1 MKRIEMTW
9 RRCAFLLA
17 MLMPFCAVA
26 ASEALNIGSRL
37 ELFVDHYLIDAMEGA
52 RLQLHAPIPGE
63 KVLAFDQPWEGRFV
77 GYVTVLQDDH
87 RYLMYYRGLPVA
99 GKDGS
104 DTEVTCVALSV
115 DGVHW
120 ERPHLGLFEV
130 NGTLDNNVILAG
142 HAPFSHNFSPF
153 LDTRPGVPGDERFKA
168 LAGTEKAGLAAFVSA
183 DGFHWRKLREEP
195 VITDG
200 KFDSQNVAFWSETEA
215 TYVSY
220 FRTWS
225 GGDWAGFRTIS
236 RATSPDFIN
245 WSPTEA
251 MSFGD
256 APMEHLYT
264 NQTLPYFRAPHLY
277 TAICAR
283 FMPGRRVV
291 SPEQGA
297 ALGDTARYS
306 GDCSDTVFMT
316 SRGGIRYDR
325 TFMEGFVRPGVGL
338 SNWMSRTNYPSY
350 GLVPTGPATMAF
362 YIQRNYAQPTHYLQ
376 RMILRT
382 DGFASVHAPYEG
394 GEMRTKPLIFAGGS
408 LAINYSTSAAGS
420 VWVEIQDAEGKPL
433 TGFTRE
439 DADEII
445 GDEIERTVTWKDN
458 ADLSALAGKPIRLRF
473 IMKDADLYA
482 IRFK

>member
-1 MKRIEMTW
+1 MECQDLVRKGIVW
-9 RRCAFLLA
+9 LLA
-17 MLMPFCAVA
+17 LALLAPLGA
-26 ASEALNIGSRL
+26 ASGAIDVGSRL
-37 ELFVDHYLIDAMEGA
+37 ELFVDYFLIDTLEGT
-52 RLQLHAPIPGE
+52 RLQLHTPIPGE
-63 KVLAFDQPWEGRFV
+63 KVLAFDQPWEGRFC
-77 GYVTVLQDDH
+77 GYVTILQEEN
-87 RYLMYYRGLPVA
+87 RYLLYYRGLPEA

-104 DTEVTCVALSV
+104 NTEVTCVALSE
-115 DGVHW
+115 DGIHW
-120 ERPHLGLFEV
+120 ERPNLGLFEV
-130 NGTLDNNVILAG
+130 NGTRDNNVILAG

-153 LDTRPGVPGDERFKA
+153 HDTRPGVPDDERFKA
-168 LAGTEKAGLAAFVSA
+168 LAGTEEAGLAAFVSA

-200 KFDSQNVAFWSETEA
+200 KFDSQNIAFWSEAEGM
-215 TYVSY
+215 YVSY

-225 GGDWAGFRTIS
+225 GGGWAGFRSIS

-264 NQTLPYFRAPHLY
+264 NQTRPYFRAPHLY

-291 SPEQGA
+291 SAEQGE

-316 SRGGIRYDR
+316 SRGGTRYDR
-325 TFMEGFVRPGVGL
+325 TFMEGFVRPGIGL

-394 GEMRTKPLIFAGGS
+394 GEMRTKPLIFAGAS

-420 VWVEIQDAEGKPL
+420 VWVEMQDADGKPL
-433 TGFTRE
+433 PGFTRE

-445 GDEIERTVTWKDN
+445 GDEIERIVTWKGS
-458 ADLSALAGKPIRLRF
+458 ADVSALAGKPVRLRF
-473 IMKDADLYA
+473 ILKDADLYA

>member
-26 ASEALNIGSRL
+26 ASEAVNIGSRL
-37 ELFVDHYLIDAMEGA
+37 ELFVDHHLIDAMEGA

-120 ERPHLGLFEV
+120 ERPNLGLFEV

-153 LDTRPGVPGDERFKA
+153 LDARPGVPGDERFKA

-200 KFDSQNVAFWSETEA
+200 KFDSQNVAFWSETEGI
-215 TYVSY
+215 YVSY

-225 GGDWAGFRTIS
+225 GGGWAGFRTIS

-251 MSFGD
+251 MSICTPIRHCPISAHRICTPRS
-256 APMEHLYT
+256 APASCPAAAWSAP
-264 NQTLPYFRAPHLY
+264 NRARRSG
-277 TAICAR
+277 TRRAI
-283 FMPGRRVV
+283 PG
-291 SPEQGA
+291 
-297 ALGDTARYS
+297 TAR
-306 GDCSDTVFMT
+306 
-316 SRGGIRYDR
+316 
-325 TFMEGFVRPGVGL
+325 
-338 SNWMSRTNYPSY
+338 
-350 GLVPTGPATMAF
+350 
-362 YIQRNYAQPTHYLQ
+362 
-376 RMILRT
+376 
-382 DGFASVHAPYEG
+382 
-394 GEMRTKPLIFAGGS
+394 
-408 LAINYSTSAAGS
+408 
-420 VWVEIQDAEGKPL
+420 
-433 TGFTRE
+433 TR
-439 DADEII
+439 
-445 GDEIERTVTWKDN
+445 
-458 ADLSALAGKPIRLRF
+458 SS
-473 IMKDADLYA
+473 
-482 IRFK
+482 